1 MPSDGS
7 ATKPDKESLET
18 CGTCRAN
25 CGEITSPGGVIYEDA
40 LWRVEH
46 AIEPIPMVGW
56 LVVKPLRHV
65 ESFADLSPE
74 EAASFGPLVHRI
86 THAMRDV
93 LNPAEVYVCLFAEA
107 DNFTHIHF
115 HLIPRWD
122 DTPPERRGPRVFE
135 YLREAINQDRNL
147 GNIADAEQ
155 TAQAIRDHVMSH
167 MKSGRYLL

>member
-7 ATKPDKESLET
+7 ATRPDKESLET

-122 DTPPERRGPRVFE
+122 DTPPVRRGPRVFE